1 MARPPSVVA
10 EHARAPDFTA
20 RRPRGSPRGALI
32 PIRDINPR
40 LRVPLV
46 NYALIALCVAAFLF
60 QVGLGEEVEGL
71 VAELGF
77 VPARLGDALRLVD
90 PDKQRAV
97 ALSVLTSMFL
107 HGGWF
112 HVIGNLLYL
121 RVFGDNVEDRLGHL
135 GYLLFYLGAGAAGTL
150 GHYLADPESSVPMIG
165 ASGAIAGALGAYIVL
180 FPRARVLTLFPIFV
194 VFTFIEVPAF
204 VFLGIWAVMQLA
216 NGYFSLG
223 AGAGT
228 DSGVAWF
235 AHVGGFA
242 YGAIVG
248 VFVRATSA
256 LRRRR
261 R

>member
-1 MARPPSVVA
+1 
-10 EHARAPDFTA
+10 
-20 RRPRGSPRGALI
+20 
-32 PIRDINPR
+32 
-40 LRVPLV
+40 
-46 NYALIALCVAAFLF
+46 
-60 QVGLGEEVEGL
+60 
-71 VAELGF
+71 
-77 VPARLGDALRLVD
+77 
-90 PDKQRAV
+90 
-97 ALSVLTSMFL
+97 
-107 HGGWF
+107 
-112 HVIGNLLYL
+112 
-121 RVFGDNVEDRLGHL
+121 
-135 GYLLFYLGAGAAGTL
+135 
-150 GHYLADPESSVPMIG
+150 
-165 ASGAIAGALGAYIVL
+165 
-180 FPRARVLTLFPIFV
+180 
-194 VFTFIEVPAF
+194 VPAF